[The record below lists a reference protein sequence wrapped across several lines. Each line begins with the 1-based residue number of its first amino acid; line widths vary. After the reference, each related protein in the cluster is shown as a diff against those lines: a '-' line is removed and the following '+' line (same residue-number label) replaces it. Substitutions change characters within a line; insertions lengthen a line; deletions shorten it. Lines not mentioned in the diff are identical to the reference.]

1 MATEPGFIGQVS
13 HRNRSLTRRIT
24 RSTIRCFSLEVSAR
38 CAYLP
43 EYPAA
48 GRVKATP
55 VHGFIPR
62 VIGAVAVPDIRRAK
76 RLTDQRNMS

>member
-1 MATEPGFIGQVS
+1 MTAEPRFVSQVS
-13 HRNRSLTRRIT
+13 HRNASLTRRIT
-24 RSTIRCFSLEVSAR
+24 RSTIRCFSLEVRPR

-43 EYPAA
+43 GYPAA

-62 VIGAVAVPDIRRAK
+62 VVSAVAVPDIRRAE